1 LATVDIHTLLVLQEP
16 FFLVGP
22 EARAL
27 LANATPDAAV
37 SFQRHYVDTC
47 FNTSIL
53 AAHPDAITS
62 EASTSYFH
70 STLAFGALDA
80 LTNLNNTKIIV
91 SFREPVARA

>member
-1 LATVDIHTLLVLQEP
+1 MCTPLTMQEP

-22 EARAL
+22 EARTL
-27 LANATPDAAV
+27 LANATPAAAEL
-37 SFQRHYVDTC
+37 FQRSYVDTC
-47 FNTSIL
+47 FNTTVL

-70 STLAFGALDA
+70 STIAFGALEA
-80 LTNLNNTKIIV
+80 LPNLNHTKIVV